1 MRISDWSSDVCSSDL
16 RLTGFG
22 LDNKMEFLNFH
33 DSFTDEGS
41 VAIDY
46 DPVEHRWWRIW
57 EDGGTVFWGTSATGL
72 PGTWQ
77 VQRSE
82 TRSEEHTSELQSLMR
97 ISYAVFCLK
106 KKNTQTQNLS

>member
-72 PGTWQ
+72 LGTWQ

-82 TRSEEHTSELQSLMR
+82 TTPAWVVAEDGTDRKSTRLNSSH
-97 ISYAVFCLK
+97 
-106 KKNTQTQNLS
+106 